1 MRRTQKIFIALS
13 QDEVDRLDVLRGRE
27 TASGYIREQLF
38 GSTSEEVRNLISTLL
53 KAGIIEKRSGKY
65 YLKYDNG
72 KDKLGYYGIDR
83 LLEVFKRK
91 QYPDTQIRAAIEE
104 ITKAVLDGP
113 MWRGENGNNAI
124 KGKRERFR

>member
-1 MRRTQKIFIALS
+1 MRRTQRIFIALS

-91 QYPDTQIRAAIEE
+91 QYPDSQIRSVIED
-104 ITKAVLDGP
+104 ITKTVLDGP